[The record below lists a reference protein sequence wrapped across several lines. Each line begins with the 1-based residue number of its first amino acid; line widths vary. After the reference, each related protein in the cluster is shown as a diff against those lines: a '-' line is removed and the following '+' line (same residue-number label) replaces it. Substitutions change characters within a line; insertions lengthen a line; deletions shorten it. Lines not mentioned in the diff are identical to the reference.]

1 MNLDAIAGLQVDE
14 LQKLI
19 KSLQG
24 LTAARQEPTQQPPVQ
39 TATSSAEEEIR
50 WEQLSAGR
58 LPATKE
64 PQVRP
69 HQTQIP
75 VSTQLLAR

>member
-1 MNLDAIAGLQVDE
+1 MNLDAIESLQADD

-24 LTAARQEPTQQPPVQ
+24 LAAARRQPPVQ
-39 TATSSAEEEIR
+39 IATASAEDEIR

-69 HQTQIP
+69 HQTQNP